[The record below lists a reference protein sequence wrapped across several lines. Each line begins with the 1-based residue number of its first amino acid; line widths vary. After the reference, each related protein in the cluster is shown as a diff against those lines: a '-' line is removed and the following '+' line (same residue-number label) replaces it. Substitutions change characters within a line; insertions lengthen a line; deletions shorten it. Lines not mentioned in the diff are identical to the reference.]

1 MKSFRHLILIGLV
14 LLAAAT
20 SAYAETRYISDVLVI
35 TVRDQKGDNY
45 NVLETLTTATPV
57 EILDEDK
64 TYVKVKTPKGTVG
77 YILKQYITKEL
88 PKALQIKQLN
98 GQVSD
103 LQAQL
108 DQLRE
113 KSQESLNTASQ
124 SQAQSDSLT
133 KQLEQTRQELAT
145 VDNKYQQ
152 LLKNSENVINLTT
165 ENEQLIEQNKLI
177 NSELMVLRE
186 ENQNFHRSNMIQWF
200 IAGAAVFFGGWLI
213 GKISRKKQRGY
224 SRL

>member
-1 MKSFRHLILIGLV
+1 MKSFHHLILIGLV

-20 SAYAETRYISDVLVI
+20 SAYAETRYISDVLVV

-45 NVLETLTTATPV
+45 NVLETLTTATPI
-57 EILDEDK
+57 EILEEDK

-113 KSQESLNTASQ
+113 KSQESLDTASQ
-124 SQAQSDSLT
+124 SQAQIDSLT

-145 VDNKYQQ
+145 VNNKYQQ
-152 LLKNSENVINLTT
+152 LLKNSENVVNLTT

-177 NSELMVLRE
+177 NSELLVLRE

>member
-1 MKSFRHLILIGLV
+1 MKSFHHLILLGLV
-14 LLAAAT
+14 LLASAT
-20 SAYAETRYISDVLVI
+20 SAYAETRYISDVLVV

-45 NVLETLTTATPV
+45 NVLETLTTATPI
-57 EILDEDK
+57 EILEEDK

-113 KSQESLNTASQ
+113 KSQESLDTASQ
-124 SQAQSDSLT
+124 SQAQIDSLT

-145 VDNKYQQ
+145 VNNKYQQ
-152 LLKNSENVINLTT
+152 LLKNSENVVNLTT

-177 NSELMVLRE
+177 NSELLVLRE

>member
-1 MKSFRHLILIGLV
+1 MKSFHHLILIGLV

-20 SAYAETRYISDVLVI
+20 SAYAETRYISDVLVV

-145 VDNKYQQ
+145 VNNKYQQ
-152 LLKNSENVINLTT
+152 LLKNSENVVNLTT
-165 ENEQLIEQNKLI
+165 ENEQLIEQSKLI

>member
-1 MKSFRHLILIGLV
+1 MKSFHHLILIGLV

-20 SAYAETRYISDVLVI
+20 SAYAETRYISDVLVV

-145 VDNKYQQ
+145 VNNKYQQ

>member
-1 MKSFRHLILIGLV
+1 MKSFHHLILIGLV

-20 SAYAETRYISDVLVI
+20 SAYAETRYISDVLVV
-35 TVRDQKGDNY
+35 TVRDQEGDNY

-145 VDNKYQQ
+145 VNNKYQQ

>member
-1 MKSFRHLILIGLV
+1 MKSFHHLILIGLV

-20 SAYAETRYISDVLVI
+20 SAYAETRYISDVLVV
-35 TVRDQKGDNY
+35 TVRDQEGDNY